1 MQEYQNSNI
10 GSHKLQMQNRGM
22 VQVTGVKDVVSF
34 DSGEILLETIG
45 GMLQFKGNE
54 LHVKRLTLEKGEVD
68 IEGRVDSLVYS
79 DVGNR
84 AKSAGSMLGRLFH

>member
-1 MQEYQNSNI
+1 MQEYQNSNM
-10 GSHKLQMQNRGM
+10 GSHKLQMQNREQ

-34 DSGEILLETIG
+34 DSGEILLETVD

-68 IEGRVDSLVYS
+68 IEGHVESLTYS
-79 DVGNR
+79 DAGSH
-84 AKSAGSMLGRLFH
+84 AKSAGSVLGRLFH